1 MAGLDTRGLASGFA
15 QGFGLM
21 DSFYNRQERSQQ
33 RERGLEMR
41 EQAFEADM
49 AQRQREQDQLLVK
62 SGYARLAAGQELSE
76 DQLAAFQRN
85 PWMAPWHVATDEMGA
100 AIEQAARVADP
111 GDPADLND
119 PASIK
124 AVNDMFGPRINRGH
138 GKNKRIRAALPGPQP
153 GTLVFELDVEDEGGN
168 RYTAPM
174 TRNRG
179 KAGEDDEVLATD
191 VGTMVEQAAGYQAL
205 RKVLSTPEA
214 RERALAYGR
223 ALGFLPEPEGRWI
236 TEKHPTLGMIQ
247 RNTANGE
254 IKPISAGA
262 GSPYDRDGSS
272 NYWDRPTAM
281 QKDIEY
287 MVATGLAPDRE
298 TAWKMLRESSGDN
311 SYSRSKDRIEAM
323 RNRVESLEQ
332 IIMGEGAIFPSDEEI
347 EAAREEIRFL
357 RQEIREQENS
367 TYNIPVPGGSEPGST
382 RRERQPSPAEEA
394 PRRQAPAERKE
405 PRQDGPVTADDIL
418 DKYL

>member
-15 QGFGLM
+15 LGFGLM

-49 AQRQREQDQLLVK
+49 AQRQREQDQLLAK

-191 VGTMVEQAAGYQAL
+191 VGTMVEQVAGYQAL
-205 RKVLSTPEA
+205 RKVLSTPGA

-223 ALGFLPEPEGRWI
+223 ALGYLPEPEGRWETVEGPGGAILQRHTI
-236 TEKHPTLGMIQ
+236 TGELKEIVGREDSDSWYSRPTSSMKEAQWLVQQGI
-247 RNTANGE
+247 A
-254 IKPISAGA
+254 PDISAAYEMVRARA
-262 GSPYDRDGSS
+262 GQEQTQNLEYIDFLGS
-272 NYWDRPTAM
+272 
-281 QKDIEY
+281 QIERIDEQLDSY
-287 MVATGLAPDRE
+287 QTSEEERIE
-298 TAWKMLRESSGDN
+298 LRERREQLVAELVAASHQIFERPRQG
-311 SYSRSKDRIEAM
+311 
-323 RNRVESLEQ
+323 VESN
-332 IIMGEGAIFPSDEEI
+332 P
-347 EAAREEIRFL
+347 
-357 RQEIREQENS
+357 
-367 TYNIPVPGGSEPGST
+367 
-382 RRERQPSPAEEA
+382 
-394 PRRQAPAERKE
+394 E
-405 PRQDGPVTADDIL
+405 PRQNGSSGLQPAPGSPENGEAVKISGDEEYNALPSGALFVGPDGVVRRKP
-418 DKYL
+418 